1 MLPVPPQWFKLRQ
14 GKMEQAGADQM
25 VRLTAPNQNEAFI
38 RIEPSGENR
47 WRAALRLAVGGDD
60 VAVTPNDFPQP
71 TEAWEAAFEL
81 YRGYV
86 IN

>member
-14 GKMEQAGADQM
+14 GKLEQAGSEYM

-38 RIEPSGENR
+38 RIEPTPENR
-47 WRAALRLAVGGDD
+47 WRAALRLVADGPDI
-60 VAVTPNDFPQP
+60 AVTPNDFPRP
-71 TEAWEAAFEL
+71 VEAWEAAFEL

>member
-14 GKMEQAGADQM
+14 GKMEQAGSDQM

-38 RIEPSGENR
+38 RIEPAGENC
-47 WRAALRLAVGGDD
+47 WRAVLRLAADGPAI
-60 VAVTPNDFPQP
+60 AVTPTEFPTP